1 MRIKK
6 FLVTHRR
13 TWRVDKKQ
21 KKGGVSFYSD
31 RHYESDL
38 LLPSLFFL
46 FPLSSNHPTPPF
58 HPLLRSFSYSS
69 YLDIFQGHGIVQVF
83 NDNLCVSFVALR
95 LALALVAVLVSGS
108 AASLRVVAVVAV
120 VALKLVMGPTI
131 VWGRC

>member
-1 MRIKK
+1 
-6 FLVTHRR
+6 
-13 TWRVDKKQ
+13 
-21 KKGGVSFYSD
+21 
-31 RHYESDL
+31 
-38 LLPSLFFL
+38 
-46 FPLSSNHPTPPF
+46 
-58 HPLLRSFSYSS
+58 
-69 YLDIFQGHGIVQVF
+69 VQVF